1 MKVNYPKQESWKI
14 VYSDF
19 SGMQRKAIELLNK
32 EIGKRL
38 IRKQGVYTLY
48 VLPCE
53 KETSDTVIEKNAMVV
68 GLYSESPIIQKFVSE
83 NEIPENGYLMRVV
96 TNPQD
101 EDCSIVLITAKDEVN
116 LYYSA
121 CAFVDDYPPL
131 CTPIHGGGLQL
142 TEEIFEERLT
152 PITLAS
158 APKMQSRGIFTWGHP
173 INDYKE
179 FIENMARQ
187 RLNQLIVWND
197 FAPINAKEIIDYAH
211 SFGIEFLWG
220 YAWGWI
226 DGCGKITDI
235 SDETLKKLKD
245 DVVKKYKEV
254 YAPLGAD
261 GIYFQSFTERED
273 EYIGGRLIAEAV
285 TSFVNDTANELFKE
299 YPNLKL
305 QFGLHALSVH
315 DRISELAKVDK
326 RVEILWED
334 GGEFPFGYRAIVT
347 DEEAYE
353 KTLQFVKDILY
364 LRGLDAPTGIMFKGF
379 MCLDWTRFVSQSGP
393 FILGENAKEIEDH
406 DRTIRLGAWRKFRSD
421 WLKYG
426 EYATRMA
433 KLIYD
438 ISGGKVNVCMAG
450 MFDGGIWF
458 PEAVCSEIFWD
469 PEANFDDLARKVT
482 ARECVK

>member
-1 MKVNYPKQESWKI
+1 MKAKYPKHESWKI
-14 VYSDF
+14 VYSDY
-19 SGMQRKAIELLNK
+19 SGLQKKAIELLNR

-53 KETSDTVIEKNAMVV
+53 KETENVRLERNAIVI
-68 GLYSESPIIQKFVSE
+68 GLYGQSPLIQKFVSE
-83 NEIPENGYLMRVV
+83 NEIPENGYLMRVAA
-96 TNPQD
+96 NPED
-101 EDCSIVLITAKDEVN
+101 EDCSIVLITAREEIN
-116 LYYSA
+116 LYYGA
-121 CAFVDDYPPL
+121 CAFVDDYPHL
-131 CTPIHGGGLQL
+131 CAPVHGGGLQL
-142 TEEIFEERLT
+142 TEEIFDEKLQ

-158 APKMQSRGIFTWGHP
+158 APKTQTRGIFSWGHP

-197 FAPINAKEIIDYAH
+197 FVPINAKEIIDYAH

-235 SDETLKKLKD
+235 SEETLKKLKD
-245 DVVKKYKEV
+245 DVIRKYEEV

-261 GIYFQSFTERED
+261 GIYFQSFTERND

-285 TSFVNDTANELFKE
+285 TSFVNDTAGELLKR
-299 YPNLKL
+299 YPRLKL

-315 DRISELAKVDK
+315 NRLSEIAKVDK

-334 GGEFPFGYRAIVT
+334 GGEFPFGYRALVT
-347 DEEAYE
+347 DEKAYE
-353 KTLQFVKDILY
+353 KTLQFVEDILY
-364 LRGLDAPTGIMFKGF
+364 LRGLDAPTGIVFKGF
-379 MCLDWTRFVSQSGP
+379 MTLDWTRFVSQSGP
-393 FILGENAKEIEDH
+393 FILGENAREISEH
-406 DRTIRLGAWRKFRSD
+406 DRTMRLGAWRKFKSD

-426 EYATRMA
+426 KYATRMA
-433 KLIYD
+433 KRILEITQ
-438 ISGGKVNVCMAG
+438 GKVNLCMAG
-450 MFDGGIWF
+450 MFDGGIWY
-458 PEAVCSEIFWD
+458 PEAVCSEIFWN
-469 PEANFDDLARKVT
+469 PEAEFDDLSRTVC